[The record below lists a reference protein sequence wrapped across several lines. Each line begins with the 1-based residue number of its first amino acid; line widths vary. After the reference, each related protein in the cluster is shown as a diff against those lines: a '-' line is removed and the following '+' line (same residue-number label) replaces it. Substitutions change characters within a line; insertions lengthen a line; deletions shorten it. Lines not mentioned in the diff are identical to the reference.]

1 MGSNAARSRGPVKW
15 NAALHHGVQRVLPH
29 GQNGVRERGSRYSNR
44 DQTMPN
50 ILVHGVRSSAVPSV
64 GALPGLKPFAVF
76 GRPFGTSGRQC
87 GARPN
92 PAAGWRVSRK
102 SHKGLCSYRDAAAI
116 VGAESLRRFARG
128 DDPVGGRR
136 RIPSAKDAAATT
148 SPAVTRSRP
157 RFGGAGVLACA
168 RPGGNMLPRYWGPR
182 TTGQALPRYRGP
194 GGCRETVRQAL
205 PR

>member
-1 MGSNAARSRGPVKW
+1 MLPSITAFSACCRTVKMAFGKGALDIQIAIKRCLISSSTALEARPSLQDFT
-15 NAALHHGVQRVLPH
+15 ADHG
-29 GQNGVRERGSRYSNR
+29 
-44 DQTMPN
+44 
-50 ILVHGVRSSAVPSV
+50 V

-157 RFGGAGVLACA
+157 RFGGAGVPACA